1 MGLVYYAPAQGFA
14 YHMWNE
20 VWIND
25 QWIPMDATL
34 GRGGIGAAHLKV
46 ADSDLS
52 SASPV
57 SALLPVIDVIGQL
70 ELEIISVE

>member
-1 MGLVYYAPAQGFA
+1 MLLAL
-14 YHMWNE
+14 NLE
-20 VWIND
+20 IND
-25 QWIPMDATL
+25 EYPIHATL

-70 ELEIISVE
+70 ELEIDVERGTDVDG